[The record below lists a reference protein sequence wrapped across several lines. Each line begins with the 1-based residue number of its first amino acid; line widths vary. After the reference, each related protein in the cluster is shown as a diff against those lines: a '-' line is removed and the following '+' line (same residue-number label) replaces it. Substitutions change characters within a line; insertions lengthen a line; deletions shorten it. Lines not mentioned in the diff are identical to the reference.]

1 VDLLHLSDNTIS
13 CNPRQLIGKKAREPE
28 VAIWARYDVS
38 WSSGGRKRKVCD
50 QACRCD
56 AANHVSEWLGKPQ
69 ISIRTRRNSIGTN
82 SFTKLSNSSCSGID
96 PPDLVP
102 WNSANH
108 NAPSGPKVMPAG
120 VALAVG
126 MVKNVNSPDGVSLAT
141 AFRM

>member
-1 VDLLHLSDNTIS
+1 MLVNGLVNHRF
-13 CNPRQLIGKKAREPE
+13 P
-28 VAIWARYDVS
+28 
-38 WSSGGRKRKVCD
+38 SGPVVIRSGPIALPNSVI
-50 QACRCD
+50 
-56 AANHVSEWLGKPQ
+56 VPVVG
-69 ISIRTRRNSIGTN
+69 SIRPI
-82 SFTKLSNSSCSGID
+82 L
-96 PPDLVP
+96 LP